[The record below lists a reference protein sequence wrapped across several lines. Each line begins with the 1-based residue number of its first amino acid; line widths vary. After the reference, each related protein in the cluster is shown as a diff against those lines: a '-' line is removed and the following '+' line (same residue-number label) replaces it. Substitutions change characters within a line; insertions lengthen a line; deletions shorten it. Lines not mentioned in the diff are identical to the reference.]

1 MIIAKSIFILL
12 TLLVVVE
19 KNEAALYSDSL
30 EYAQLSTYSALN
42 EKIENIATSFVPQLS
57 GSERTRIL
65 VLNFRTQE
73 HSISILGS
81 YVRAKLSSVIRLSE
95 GFEIVDS
102 QLIIKELLERKIPI
116 GSSFDNATAISLGNN
131 FFADAVI
138 TGEILFENASLT
150 ISATLVTTED
160 SSVTMK
166 AFAIPSDERLVSFAT
181 KNTSDYEQELHE
193 IQYPENKIGMIEE
206 YMTKFIE
213 KLGKMKPFW
222 IYLIISFIAFIENI
236 FPPFPSDGVV
246 VFGGFL
252 AGVGKISY
260 IVLLLTSTIGSTL
273 GFMLAYHIGVK
284 CSKAKISQLKN
295 KYIPVDALIK
305 VGAWFSKY
313 GYWLIIVNRFLAG
326 TRAVISFF
334 AGLSGLPFLITIV
347 LSFVSALAWNTLL
360 LYGGLKLGRNW
371 HQALDVMGR
380 YSHLLLYVI
389 IGLAL
394 LGVAVSLLRNKKK
407 ASSLVQKKSLHN

>member
-1 MIIAKSIFILL
+1 MILAKNVLIFLAIILTFL
-12 TLLVVVE
+12 KSDAVLC
-19 KNEAALYSDSL
+19 SDSL
-30 EYAQLSTYSALN
+30 GYEQLASSSALN
-42 EKIENIATSFVPQLS
+42 EKIEKIAASFVPQLS
-57 GSERTRIL
+57 GTERTRIL
-65 VLNFRTQE
+65 ILDFWTKE
-73 HSISILGS
+73 HSISVLGS
-81 YVRAKLSSVIRLSE
+81 YIRSKLSSSIRKNE

-102 QLIIKELLERKIPI
+102 QLVIIELLERKIPI
-116 GSSFDNATAISLGNN
+116 GTPIDNATVISLGNN

-138 TGEILFENASLT
+138 TGELIFENTSLK
-150 ISATLVTTED
+150 ISSSLFATED
-160 SSVTMK
+160 SST
-166 AFAIPSDERLVSFAT
+166 ATITFSIPSDEKLVNFSL
-181 KNTSDYEQELHE
+181 KNSTEYEQEFLE
-193 IQYPENKIGMIEE
+193 VPQQENKIGIIEE
-206 YMTKFIE
+206 YTTKFIE

-222 IYLIISFIAFIENI
+222 IYLIISFIAFIENV

-252 AGVGKISY
+252 AGVGKVSY

-284 CSKAKISQLKN
+284 CSTAKISQLKN

-326 TRAVISFF
+326 TRAVVSFF
-334 AGLSGLPFLITIV
+334 AGLSGLPLLITTI
-347 LSFVSALAWNTLL
+347 LSFFSALAWNALL
-360 LYGGLKLGRNW
+360 LYGGLKLGKNW

-389 IGLAL
+389 IGIAIV
-394 LGVAVSLLRNKKK
+394 GVAVSLLRNKKK
-407 ASSLVQKKSLHN
+407 TTALAQEEITS

>member
-1 MIIAKSIFILL
+1 MKSDAVLC
-12 TLLVVVE
+12 
-19 KNEAALYSDSL
+19 SDSL
-30 EYAQLSTYSALN
+30 GYEQLASSSALN
-42 EKIENIATSFVPQLS
+42 EKIEKIAASFVPQLS
-57 GSERTRIL
+57 GTERTRIL
-65 VLNFRTQE
+65 ILDFWTKE
-73 HSISILGS
+73 HSISVLGS
-81 YVRAKLSSVIRLSE
+81 YIRSKLSSSIRKNE

-102 QLIIKELLERKIPI
+102 QLVIIELLERKIPI
-116 GSSFDNATAISLGNN
+116 GTPIDNATVISLGNN

-138 TGEILFENASLT
+138 TGELIFENTSLK
-150 ISATLVTTED
+150 ISSSLFATED
-160 SSVTMK
+160 SST
-166 AFAIPSDERLVSFAT
+166 ATITFSIPSDEKLVNFSL
-181 KNTSDYEQELHE
+181 KNSTEYEQEFLE
-193 IQYPENKIGMIEE
+193 VPQQENKIGIIEE
-206 YMTKFIE
+206 YTTKFIE

-222 IYLIISFIAFIENI
+222 IYLIISFIAFIENV

-252 AGVGKISY
+252 AGVGKVSY

-284 CSKAKISQLKN
+284 CSTAKISQLKN

-326 TRAVISFF
+326 TRAVVSFF
-334 AGLSGLPFLITIV
+334 AGLSGLPLLITTI
-347 LSFVSALAWNTLL
+347 LSFFSALAWNALL
-360 LYGGLKLGRNW
+360 LYGGLKLGKNW

-389 IGLAL
+389 IGIAIV
-394 LGVAVSLLRNKKK
+394 GVAVSLLRNKKK
-407 ASSLVQKKSLHN
+407 TTALAQEEITS

>member
-1 MIIAKSIFILL
+1 MILAKNVLIFLAIIFTFLKSDAVL
-12 TLLVVVE
+12 C
-19 KNEAALYSDSL
+19 SDSL
-30 EYAQLSTYSALN
+30 GYEQLASSSALN
-42 EKIENIATSFVPQLS
+42 EKIEKIAASFVPQLS
-57 GSERTRIL
+57 GTERTRIL
-65 VLNFRTQE
+65 ILDFWTKE
-73 HSISILGS
+73 HSISVLGS
-81 YVRAKLSSVIRLSE
+81 YIRSKLSSSIRKNE

-102 QLIIKELLERKIPI
+102 QLVIIELLERKIPI
-116 GSSFDNATAISLGNN
+116 GTPIDNATVISLGNN

-138 TGEILFENASLT
+138 TGELIFENTSLK
-150 ISATLVTTED
+150 ISSSLFATED
-160 SSVTMK
+160 SST
-166 AFAIPSDERLVSFAT
+166 ATITFSIPSDEKLVNFSL
-181 KNTSDYEQELHE
+181 KNSTEYEQEFLE
-193 IQYPENKIGMIEE
+193 VPQQENKIGIIEE
-206 YMTKFIE
+206 YTTKFIE

-222 IYLIISFIAFIENI
+222 IYLIISFIAFIENV

-252 AGVGKISY
+252 AGVGKVSY

-284 CSKAKISQLKN
+284 CSTAKISQLKN

-326 TRAVISFF
+326 TRAVVSFF
-334 AGLSGLPFLITIV
+334 AGLSGLPLLITTI
-347 LSFVSALAWNTLL
+347 LSFFSALAWNALL
-360 LYGGLKLGRNW
+360 LYGGLKLGKNW

-389 IGLAL
+389 IGIAIV
-394 LGVAVSLLRNKKK
+394 GVAVSLLRNKKK
-407 ASSLVQKKSLHN
+407 TTALAQEEITS